1 MRVFVE
7 VLLDQNL
14 SRPLDYLVPEN
25 TRAEVGM
32 RVLVPLKST
41 LKKGTISKTKSTTRF
56 SNVKSIHQVLSMQS
70 ELSEAQWKLANWM
83 AKYYAA
89 PLQRVLKCFIPTS
102 IRKAVKAK
110 TAIYLKPVSYTHLTL
125 PTICSV

>member
-1 MRVFVE
+1 MECSKGKMRVFVE

-41 LKKGTISKTKSTTRF
+41 
-56 SNVKSIHQVLSMQS
+56 
-70 ELSEAQWKLANWM
+70 
-83 AKYYAA
+83 
-89 PLQRVLKCFIPTS
+89 
-102 IRKAVKAK
+102 
-110 TAIYLKPVSYTHLTL
+110 
-125 PTICSV
+125 